1 MIGTGLVER
10 VFTKDVPRSRVVKVN
25 LSDGSSIFTTK
36 EHRFFTGE
44 GWIDAELLQKNDCLF
59 SSPCYGDSHKES
71 KGLGVSD
78 VLQGGCGKQGPE
90 DGCRGRWE
98 KPSLERE
105 FIARREEGCSAGVVR
120 VESVEIYERGNNDR
134 SFEGCFDGPEGD
146 TVTFYDLQ
154 VSNHPSYYAGNVLVH
169 NCHALTKAAQEAFL
183 KLLEDPPAYVYFMLA
198 TTDPGKLLPTVKTRC
213 SAVPLTALTAA
224 TMTKFLTKFTA
235 DHLPDFELSEDAVAL
250 LTAKALGS
258 PRRALVLLE
267 GLATQDIGEQ
277 KKYLESIQEEET
289 QSIELCRALIRG
301 AKWKE
306 VAEILKGLKEED
318 PEGIRHHVLGYAR
331 AILLGSGPDACK
343 AFCVIDSFRD
353 NFYDS
358 KHAGLAA
365 SCWEV
370 INGGEK

>member
-1 MIGTGLVER
+1 MAELYREHRPQT
-10 VFTKDVPRSRVVKVN
+10 FKDVVGQTSTLKLLRNYLANDTFPHALLLTGPSGVGKTTIGRILASELGCHPDEYRELNTADFRGIDMVREIRENINYGPLKGKVKVW
-25 LSDGSSIFTTK
+25 L
-36 EHRFFTGE
+36 
-44 GWIDAELLQKNDCLF
+44 ID
-59 SSPCYGDSHKES
+59 ES
-71 KGLGVSD
+71 
-78 VLQGGCGKQGPE
+78 
-90 DGCRGRWE
+90 
-98 KPSLERE
+98 
-105 FIARREEGCSAGVVR
+105 
-120 VESVEIYERGNNDR
+120 
-134 SFEGCFDGPEGD
+134 
-146 TVTFYDLQ
+146 
-154 VSNHPSYYAGNVLVH
+154 
-169 NCHALTKAAQEAFL
+169 HALTKAAQEAFL
-183 KLLEDPPAYVYFMLA
+183 KLLEDPPSYVYFMLA

-213 SAVPLTALTAA
+213 SAVPLSALTNA

-235 DHLPDFELSEDAVAL
+235 DHLPDFELSEDATAL

-365 SCWEV
+365 SCWEIV
-370 INGGEK
+370 NGGEK

>member
-1 MIGTGLVER
+1 MAELYREHRPQT
-10 VFTKDVPRSRVVKVN
+10 FKDVVGQTSTLKLLRNYLANDTFPHALLLTGPSGVGKTTIGRILASELGCHPDEYRELNTADFRGIDMVREIRENINYGPLKGKVKVW
-25 LSDGSSIFTTK
+25 L
-36 EHRFFTGE
+36 
-44 GWIDAELLQKNDCLF
+44 ID
-59 SSPCYGDSHKES
+59 ES
-71 KGLGVSD
+71 
-78 VLQGGCGKQGPE
+78 
-90 DGCRGRWE
+90 
-98 KPSLERE
+98 
-105 FIARREEGCSAGVVR
+105 
-120 VESVEIYERGNNDR
+120 
-134 SFEGCFDGPEGD
+134 
-146 TVTFYDLQ
+146 
-154 VSNHPSYYAGNVLVH
+154 
-169 NCHALTKAAQEAFL
+169 HALTKAAQEAFL

-331 AILLGSGPDACK
+331 ATLLGSGPDACK

-365 SCWEV
+365 SCWEIV
-370 INGGEK
+370 NGWEK